1 MLVMPEEI
9 SMTISSTSAQNERSA
24 ELARQGTDTQG
35 ALKDQARQA
44 GAKLVDAAQ
53 QIGDHAKETASS
65 LASEAGDRIKGYMS
79 QQFVAGADLVEGIS
93 DAVRV
98 AADELGRTS
107 PALAGLVRGAADN
120 IQGVSRQVRN
130 KSTDEL
136 LASARDIVRRKPA
149 LVFGAAAS
157 LGFLAFRLL
166 NAGVTQSASQ
176 HRQRPP
182 SREVPWPLQPSDQPL
197 GRSTE
202 GFDSTNQAGPIHG
215 R

>member
-1 MLVMPEEI
+1 
-9 SMTISSTSAQNERSA
+9 MTSPTIAQNERSA
-24 ELARQGTDTQG
+24 ESARRGTDTQ
-35 ALKDQARQA
+35 ADSKDHAKQA

-53 QIGDHAKETASS
+53 EIGDHAKDAASS
-65 LASEAGDRIKGYMS
+65 LASEAGDRIQVYMS
-79 QQFVAGADLVEGIS
+79 QQVVAGADLVEGIS

-98 AADELGRTS
+98 AAGELGRTS

-130 KSTDEL
+130 KSTEEL

-149 LVFGAAAS
+149 LVFGTAAG

-166 NAGVTQSASQ
+166 NAGLTQNAPQ
-176 HRQRPP
+176 VRQRPP
-182 SREVPWPLQPSDQPL
+182 SREVPWPLQPSDQPP
-197 GRSTE
+197 GRRT
-202 GFDSTNQAGPIHG
+202 GFDTANQTGTRPIHG

>member
-1 MLVMPEEI
+1 
-9 SMTISSTSAQNERSA
+9 MTISSTTSQNERSA
-24 ELARQGTDTQG
+24 ELARQGTDTQA
-35 ALKDQARQA
+35 ALKDQAKQA

-65 LASEAGDRIKGYMS
+65 LASEAGDRIHGYVN
-79 QQFVAGADLVEGIS
+79 QQVVAGADLVERVS

-98 AADELGRTS
+98 AAGELHRTS

-120 IQGVSRQVRN
+120 IQGVSRHVRN
-130 KSTDEL
+130 KNTEEL
-136 LASARDIVRRKPA
+136 LASARDVVRRKPA
-149 LVFGAAAS
+149 LVFGAAAG
-157 LGFLAFRLL
+157 LEFLAYRLL
-166 NAGVTQSASQ
+166 NAGLTQSGSL

-197 GRSTE
+197 GRSTD
-202 GFDSTNQAGPIHG
+202 GFDSTHHAGPIHG